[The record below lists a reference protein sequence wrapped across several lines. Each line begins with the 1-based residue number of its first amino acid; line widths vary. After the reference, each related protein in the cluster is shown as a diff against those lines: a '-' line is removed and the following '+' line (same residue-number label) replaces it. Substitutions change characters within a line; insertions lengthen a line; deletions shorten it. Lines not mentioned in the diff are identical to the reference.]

1 MTGLMLALLL
11 ATLALVGDVD
21 EPGNGKTMFVIPNS
35 KIVKIRSTSAWCGT
49 MGFRSSL
56 TRVNCLGL
64 KGLKYIHQSH
74 ISMIDSHFN
83 TVRLKKEDGMKDI
96 A

>member
-1 MTGLMLALLL
+1 M
-11 ATLALVGDVD
+11 
-21 EPGNGKTMFVIPNS
+21 
-35 KIVKIRSTSAWCGT
+35 

-56 TRVNCLGL
+56 TSVNCLDL
-64 KGLKYIHQSH
+64 KSLECIHQSH
-74 ISMIDSHFN
+74 ILMIDSHFN